1 MNHVFF
7 VCLVSDTLLL
17 RTVFLHIFGRR
28 NNGFINMLRTMK
40 AKALSLGGEPALRAA
55 MEQAMPAEVEEEKQ
69 EGGAMAARIAEK

>member
-1 MNHVFF
+1 
-7 VCLVSDTLLL
+7 
-17 RTVFLHIFGRR
+17 
-28 NNGFINMLRTMK
+28 MK